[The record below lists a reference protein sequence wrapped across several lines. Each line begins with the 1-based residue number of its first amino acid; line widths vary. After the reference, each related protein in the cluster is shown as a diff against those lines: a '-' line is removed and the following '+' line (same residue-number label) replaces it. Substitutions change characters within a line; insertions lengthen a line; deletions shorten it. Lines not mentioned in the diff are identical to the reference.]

1 MKKYTALFLIF
12 LVISFNIIGLK
23 TTFATANAFKEGI
36 YTINDL
42 KPSKDGIYTVK
53 NISKNNNIRL
63 LVFDE
68 NYAIIQSTKIEA
80 NSEDTDI
87 VPIQP
92 NYIIVVAGDGEL
104 EIEPKSL

>member
-1 MKKYTALFLIF
+1 MKKCTVLFLIF
-12 LVISFNIIGLK
+12 FVISFNIIGLK
-23 TTFATANAFKEGI
+23 TTFATANTFKEGI
-36 YTINDL
+36 YTISDL

-68 NYAIIQSTKIEA
+68 DHAIIQSTKIEA
-80 NSEDTDI
+80 NSEKTDI
-87 VPIQP
+87 VPILP

-104 EIEPKSL
+104 VIDSKSL

>member
-1 MKKYTALFLIF
+1 MKKYTVLFLIF
-12 LVISFNIIGLK
+12 LVIAFNIIGLK
-23 TTFATANAFKEGI
+23 TTFAVSKTFKEGI

-42 KPSKDGIYTVK
+42 KPSKDGIYTIK
-53 NISKNNNIRL
+53 NISKNNNIRI

-80 NSEDTDI
+80 NSENTDI

-92 NYIIVVAGDGEL
+92 NFIIVVAGDGEL
-104 EIEPKSL
+104 EIEPK

>member
-1 MKKYTALFLIF
+1 MKKCTVLLLIF
-12 LVISFNIIGLK
+12 FVISFNIIGLK

-36 YTINDL
+36 YTINNI

-63 LVFDE
+63 LVFNED
-68 NYAIIQSTKIEA
+68 NAIMQSTKIEA
-80 NSEDTDI
+80 NSEKTDI
-87 VPIQP
+87 VPILP

>member
-1 MKKYTALFLIF
+1 MKKCTVLFFIF
-12 LVISFNIIGLK
+12 FVILFNIIGLK
-23 TTFATANAFKEGI
+23 TTFATDSAFKEGI

-42 KPSKDGIYTVK
+42 KLSKDGIYTVK

-68 NYAIIQSTKIEA
+68 DHAIIQSTKIEA
-80 NSEDTDI
+80 NSEKIDI
-87 VPIQP
+87 VPIMS

-104 EIEPKSL
+104 EIDPK